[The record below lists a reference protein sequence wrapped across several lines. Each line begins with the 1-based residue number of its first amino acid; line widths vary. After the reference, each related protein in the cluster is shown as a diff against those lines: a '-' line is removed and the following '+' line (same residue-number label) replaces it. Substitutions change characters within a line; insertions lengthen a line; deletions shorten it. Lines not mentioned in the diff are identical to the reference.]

1 MDNFE
6 VDLLLLK
13 ERSENFKDQLMRFV
27 SHLESEQ
34 RVTGNISKRV
44 DEANYLIKTVDELV
58 KKHEKL
64 LLNEGRGLA
73 YRIDRIENALLHRKS
88 SGTVWMNI
96 ISLAISLGA
105 LILMF
110 FK

>member
-6 VDLLLLK
+6 TDVLLLK
-13 ERSENFKDQLMRFV
+13 ERSENFKDQLGRFV

-44 DEANYLIKTVDELV
+44 DEANYLIRSVDELV

-64 LLNEGRGLA
+64 LLNEGKGLS
-73 YRIDRIENALLHRKS
+73 YRIDRIENLLEIRKNNT
-88 SGTVWMNI
+88 GMWMGI
-96 ISLAISLGA
+96 ISLITSIGVF
-105 LILMF
+105 ILMF